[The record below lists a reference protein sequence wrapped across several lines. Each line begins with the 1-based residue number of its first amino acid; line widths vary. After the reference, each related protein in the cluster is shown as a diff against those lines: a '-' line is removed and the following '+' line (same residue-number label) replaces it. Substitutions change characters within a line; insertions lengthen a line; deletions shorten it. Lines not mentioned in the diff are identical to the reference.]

1 MVRSKNDEM
10 CKDTLDLVCG
20 FSEEGIVG
28 RNLVKA
34 LEEEGVVERGTLDG
48 LWNRFSS
55 EVDTIQKKT
64 GAPAAAAKV
73 LFSLFRGDIV
83 GVATGSVRALQ
94 AATGRT
100 RKVDI
105 SKLT

>member
-1 MVRSKNDEM
+1 MWWD
-10 CKDTLDLVCG
+10 
-20 FSEEGIVG
+20 
-28 RNLVKA
+28 A
-34 LEEEGVVERGTLDG
+34 LEEEGVVERGTIDG
-48 LWNRFSS
+48 LWNKFST
-55 EVDTIQKKT
+55 EVETIQKRT
-64 GAPAAAAKV
+64 DAPAAAAKV

-83 GVATGSVRALQ
+83 GLATGGVRALQ